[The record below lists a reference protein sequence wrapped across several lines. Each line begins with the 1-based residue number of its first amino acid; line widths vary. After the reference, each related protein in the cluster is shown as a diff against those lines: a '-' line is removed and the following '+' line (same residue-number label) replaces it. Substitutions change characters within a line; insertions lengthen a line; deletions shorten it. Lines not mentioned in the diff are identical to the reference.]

1 MFELCMRRFKAKIAI
16 VNGVVEFHNIS
27 SPFWQT
33 MSSYKIPATL
43 QSSEPKVFN
52 IGELKATKIY
62 SFEKDPTDTW
72 TIKNWTGTNV
82 EIITNTN
89 IVTNKKYSLNNG
101 FEEVNFGIAL
111 GNYVESLDISELFD
125 ILRGIM
131 NEFSKILENVKSLSK
146 QVFGGTPN
154 AIKQIDNFVIQI
166 NNRFAAYSTGVLKVD
181 NKTWNVPKELL
192 PNPGS
197 NSRALLSALTEYNK
211 YHKADSFLPSN
222 PFGQKQLFNDITVP
236 FQFTDFLALLQCSYA
251 TTYAG
256 NKRAKVESIRWKID
270 HDQALIDYWVNEIY
284 DQSLTETIIEP

>member
-1 MFELCMRRFKAKIAI
+1 
-16 VNGVVEFHNIS
+16 
-27 SPFWQT
+27 
-33 MSSYKIPATL
+33 
-43 QSSEPKVFN
+43 
-52 IGELKATKIY
+52 
-62 SFEKDPTDTW
+62 
-72 TIKNWTGTNV
+72 
-82 EIITNTN
+82 
-89 IVTNKKYSLNNG
+89 
-101 FEEVNFGIAL
+101 
-111 GNYVESLDISELFD
+111 
-125 ILRGIM
+125 
-131 NEFSKILENVKSLSK
+131 LSK
-146 QVFGGTPN
+146 QVFGGTPTV
-154 AIKQIDNFVIQI
+154 IKQIDNFIIQI
-166 NNRFAAYSTGVLKVD
+166 NNRFAAYSTGILKVD

-270 HDQALIDYWVNEIY
+270 HDQAIIDYWVNEIY